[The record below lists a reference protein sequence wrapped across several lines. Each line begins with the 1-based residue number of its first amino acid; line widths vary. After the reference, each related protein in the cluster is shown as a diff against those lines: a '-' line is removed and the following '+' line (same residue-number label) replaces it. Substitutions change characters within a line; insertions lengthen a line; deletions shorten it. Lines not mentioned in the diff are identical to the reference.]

1 MFNKKNKKVEQVRL
15 NKFIASS
22 GLCSRRKADELIEQ
36 GVVKNNAN
44 VLKELCSRGSTR
56 LNLTDNGQTKV

>member
-36 GVVKNNAN
+36 GVVKVNGT
-44 VLKELCSRGSTR
+44 VVKELGFSVST
-56 LNLTDNGQTKV
+56 KIK

>member
-36 GVVKNNAN
+36 GVVKVNGT
-44 VLKELCSRGSTR
+44 VVKELGFSVSTKR
-56 LNLTDNGQTKV
+56 